1 MAPVRAD
8 QVQGSDHDHG
18 YYTALQQA
26 QQHQAAGDWLLAAA
40 IYSELSGRHPGE
52 HRLLANQG
60 NALWLADLPGAAHL
74 AYSRA
79 LALDPQCPVS
89 RRGLASCLRDLN
101 RFDEALEL
109 HRQLEPLL
117 PKHSADGLANL
128 WAQSQVLI
136 GLQRYGAA
144 FARMACRRAW
154 AAGRIPTRWNPLADQ
169 ITLVSEQGF
178 GDSLQF
184 VRFVLPLL
192 NRRQA
197 AGLRSGVR
205 LMVEPALVDCFRE
218 GLSWLTTPL
227 QVDPISP
234 GEPDQDVV
242 SLLELP
248 GALGLDQ
255 LPQIR
260 ADGAYLVSPRWRG
273 GGAGRPLQIGLVSA
287 AGHPGADPFCVR
299 EFHKR
304 TLPMAILW
312 RLVDQLRQLGAQ
324 VHDLQFGADAARHRA
339 LGLTPLPSGAGL
351 SGFAATARAV
361 SQLDLVIS
369 VDTAMAHLLGALGRF
384 GWVLLPWSADPRWL
398 TSGPFCPWYPRL
410 RLFRQP
416 RPGDWHGA
424 VDQLLDTFK
433 SGHFA
438 AEKAP

>member
-1 MAPVRAD
+1 MRAHH
-8 QVQGSDHDHG
+8 VQGSDHDHG
-18 YYTALQQA
+18 SYWALRQA
-26 QQHQAAGDWLLAAA
+26 QEQQAAGEWLLAAA
-40 IYSELSGRHPGE
+40 SYAELAGCHPDD

-60 NALWLADLPGAAHL
+60 NALWLADLPEAAHW

-79 LALDPQCPVS
+79 LSMDPQCPVS

-101 RFDEALEL
+101 RLDEALEL
-109 HRQLEPLL
+109 HRQLEPMLL
-117 PKHSADGLANL
+117 HQSQEGVANL
-128 WAQSQVLI
+128 WAHSQVLI
-136 GLQRYGAA
+136 GLQRYGEA

-154 AAGRIPTRWNPLADQ
+154 AAGRSLTPWDPLAEQ
-169 ITLVSEQGF
+169 ITLISEQGF

-192 NRRQA
+192 SRRQA
-197 AGLRSGVR
+197 AGLRSGVH
-205 LMVEPALVDCFRE
+205 LLVEPALVDCFRD
-218 GLSWLTTPL
+218 GLAWLTAPP
-227 QVDPISP
+227 QVDPIP
-234 GEPDQDVV
+234 EGEPEPSAV

-255 LPQIR
+255 LPQIP
-260 ADGAYLVSPRWRG
+260 ADGAYLASPRWQGRS
-273 GGAGRPLQIGLVSA
+273 ARRPLEIGLVSA

-304 TLPMAILW
+304 TLPMEILW
-312 RLVDQLRQLGAQ
+312 RLVDELRQHGAQ
-324 VHDLQFGADAARHRA
+324 VHDLQFGAEAARHRA
-339 LGLTPLPSGAGL
+339 LGLAPLPSGAGL
-351 SGFAATARAV
+351 SGFAATARVVA
-361 SQLDLVIS
+361 QLDLVIS
-369 VDTAMAHLLGALGRF
+369 VDTAMAHLLGAMGRF

-398 TSGPFCPWYPRL
+398 TSGPFSPWYPRL